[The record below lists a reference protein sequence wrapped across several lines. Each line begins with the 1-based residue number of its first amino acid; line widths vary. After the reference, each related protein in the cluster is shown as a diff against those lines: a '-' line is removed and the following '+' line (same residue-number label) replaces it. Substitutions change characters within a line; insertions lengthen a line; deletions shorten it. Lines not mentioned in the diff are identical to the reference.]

1 MGSPRQQSQRS
12 LQRALRLPRHDS
24 PRGCLLQQGE
34 GGRRGLGSGG
44 LGSKGCGSGLGSGL
58 NSGLGSRGF
67 GSGLGG
73 RRNLGGSNR
82 RSIS

>member
-1 MGSPRQQSQRS
+1 MGAPRQQSQRS

-44 LGSKGCGSGLGSGL
+44 LNRRGLGSSRGCSRLGSGGLGSRGCGSGLGSG
-58 NSGLGSRGF
+58 GM
-67 GSGLGG
+67 G
-73 RRNLGGSNR
+73 R
-82 RSIS
+82 